1 MLRLLIS
8 ILSTLLIPSRG
19 LLSFAPGLRITRT
32 LALAPIS
39 SPPNLST
46 LNVSVPPIPPLSN
59 YPSNLTT
66 WPSLPIRYIVK
77 DTCILDI
84 TALSIPSPQAP
95 SLDVLYSII
104 SIREEID
111 TRGDPYDAFSPIEV
125 FQRGPISIVFITFLQ
140 NHMLNVIARNILD
153 DLWSLFYYWG
163 VVELKTVLVSTLA
176 GIGFSV
182 LSLEIR
188 TDSINP
194 RGLSPSA
201 NTSQPSLSQQSN
213 LTLWPRVPI
222 IHVVPPST
230 TIRINAFSVAANMP
244 SDSAMFEALNR
255 MKDYLDE
262 LFQFPQALM
271 PPNFV
276 SEEATSVTTGISV
289 TFSSGQGNWYTWPL
303 ARSVLVAVTALEQL
317 YGSVQLDEVIVSVEG
332 EEGDRTFRL
341 EKFDRHPNAG
351 NITLP
356 RTLLPSSTPTLSL
369 SANGTAS
376 STGLQEWP
384 TLPINLEIVPERVN
398 LIITKL
404 EPVQGYPTIKADI
417 EAMYDELKAGGQP
430 KDLLPAYVALRKG
443 RLIVLFYSKALT
455 RNIAFQTLF
464 NVAILEALH
473 GAAEIERAW
482 LVIDGK
488 QGGFS
493 LGIGGRPGDVDEDA
507 EPTISRRTLPSN
519 DKESIIFSPLSPS
532 QNLTIHDLPK
542 HLTTW
547 PTLPLYLQIDN
558 NLYINITAISSAP
571 LPHDPIIDTIVDIIQ
586 ALVNSG
592 APAEAPLPLTTKVLD
607 FGRVR
612 ATFTSVAPYRLT
624 YKNALAIM
632 DTVLEL
638 EQDYGVVQL
647 DRVDIMA
654 GRHLC
659 GRFLLVISDP
669 PPRPPPTSS

>member
-1 MLRLLIS
+1 M
-8 ILSTLLIPSRG
+8 
-19 LLSFAPGLRITRT
+19 
-32 LALAPIS
+32 
-39 SPPNLST
+39 
-46 LNVSVPPIPPLSN
+46 
-59 YPSNLTT
+59 
-66 WPSLPIRYIVK
+66 
-77 DTCILDI
+77 
-84 TALSIPSPQAP
+84 
-95 SLDVLYSII
+95 
-104 SIREEID
+104 
-111 TRGDPYDAFSPIEV
+111 GDPHDAFSPIEV
-125 FQRGPISIVFITFLQ
+125 FERGPISIVFVTFLP
-140 NHMLNVIARNILD
+140 NHMLYGIASNILD
-153 DLWSLFYYWG
+153 AVWELLYYWG
-163 VVELKTVLVSTLA
+163 IVELKTVLVSTFG

-188 TDSINP
+188 TDSISP
-194 RGLSPSA
+194 RDLSPST
-201 NTSQPSLSQQSN
+201 NTSQPSLSKSN

-230 TIRINAFSVAANMP
+230 TIRINALSVAADMP
-244 SDSAMFEALNR
+244 SDGAMFEALNR
-255 MKDYLDE
+255 MKDYLDN
-262 LFQFPQALM
+262 LFPSPRALL

-276 SEEATSVTTGISV
+276 SEEAASVTTGISV

-332 EEGDRTFRL
+332 EEGDRKFRL
-341 EKFDRHPNAG
+341 EKFDRRPNVG
-351 NITLP
+351 NIILP
-356 RTLLPSSTPTLSL
+356 RTLLPSSKSTLSL
-369 SANGTAS
+369 STNGTLS
-376 STGLQEWP
+376 SAGRQEWP

-404 EPVQGYPTIKADI
+404 IPVQGYPTIKADT

-430 KDLLPAYVALRKG
+430 EDRLPSYVALRKG
-443 RLIVLFYSKALT
+443 RLIVLFYSRPLT

-464 NVAILEALH
+464 NVAILEAVY
-473 GAAEIERAW
+473 GAAEIERAF
-482 LVIDGK
+482 LVIDGN

-493 LGIGGRPGDVDEDA
+493 LGIGGEASDVDEDA
-507 EPTISRRTLPSN
+507 EPTISRRSLPSN

-532 QNLTIHDLPK
+532 QNLTIHDPPAN
-542 HLTTW
+542 LTTW
-547 PTLPLYLQIDN
+547 PTLPLYLQIDS

-571 LPHDPIIDTIVDIIQ
+571 PPHNPIIDTIVDIIQ

-592 APAEAPLPLTTKVLD
+592 APAEAPLPLTTKVLH

-647 DRVDIMA
+647 DRMDIMA
-654 GRHLC
+654 GRHFC
-659 GRFLLVISDP
+659 GRFSLMISDP
-669 PPRPPPTSS
+669 PPHPSPPPAISS